1 MPGALGSFARS
12 MQDLS
17 FLCGGGGDTASP
29 PIPHKNDRSCI
40 DLAKLR
46 SAALDMIMGHF
57 GGVPMFFG
65 KKEFTSYVTCVLA
78 RHLVCN

>member
-12 MQDLS
+12 MQDPL
-17 FLCGGGGDTASP
+17 FLCGGGGVPGTP
-29 PIPHKNDRSCI
+29 PIPHKNSGSCI

-78 RHLVCN
+78 S

>member
-29 PIPHKNDRSCI
+29 PIPHQNAGSCI

-65 KKEFTSYVTCVLA
+65 KKEFTSYVTCLLA
-78 RHLVCN
+78 S